1 MATKANGGASSLVKM
16 AQTAILDDITKSVGA
31 QSKSATFA
39 CGGNLQVTQPK
50 QGDEPVDAKTQ
61 TSTISPVQ
69 IRFGD
74 ESKGLTATLPATSEA
89 AIKNLGMLIE
99 TCAPAAFGRG
109 GEDVFDE
116 TYRKASKLDTS
127 EFATTFCPYATGI
140 IDVVAQMLLPSI
152 AGHQRGVKAEL
163 YKLNVYSGPSG
174 KFKAH
179 VDTPRSEKQFGSLV
193 VCLPVAHE
201 GGELVVRHEKKEV
214 VFDWAMED
222 SHAED
227 AAVKWAAFYGDC
239 EHEVFEVTA
248 GHRITFTYNLHATDG
263 AGNVV
268 GNIPAGLL
276 DPTQLPLYGLLK
288 TALETPSFFS
298 NGFTRPQSG
307 TSWKIAD
314 SRLGRVLAMPTT
326 HTYAHTSTGKELLRS
341 SLKGADMAVYE
352 VVSALGLKC
361 KLKILFD
368 IEHEDDDGKWMS
380 SAYMRDNPEGIYE
393 AEGGYCYEEEGIV
406 AWANKEFDGDQVPE
420 SKVTWVGEAKK
431 KALNIML
438 PTYGNE
444 ASVDVTYSSVVLMI
458 RIPSSAERMQT
469 TSQVQ
474 EAAEKVEKE
483 EEPQKKKAKIAKGTM
498 DPIFQGI
505 GKDWSL
511 SRFPNREAEAEE

>member
-16 AQTAILDDITKSVGA
+16 AQTAILDDITKSVRA

-39 CGGNLQVTQPK
+39 CGGTLQVTQPK
-50 QGDEPVDAKTQ
+50 QGDEPADAKTQ

-74 ESKGLTATLPATSEA
+74 ESKGLTATVPATSEA
-89 AIKNLGMLIE
+89 ATKNLSTLIE
-99 TCAPAAFGRG
+99 TCASAAFGRG

-116 TYRKASKLDTS
+116 TYRKAGKLDTNQ
-127 EFATTFCPYATGI
+127 FVTDFCPYTTGI

-152 AGHQRGVKAEL
+152 GNKQRGIKAEL
-163 YKLNVYSGPSG
+163 YKLNVYSGPTG

-179 VDTPRSEKQFGSLV
+179 VDTPRDEKQFGSLV

-201 GGELVVRHEKKEV
+201 GGELIVRHEKKEV
-214 VFDWAMED
+214 LFDWSTED
-222 SHAED
+222 SNAED
-227 AAVKWAAFYGDC
+227 AGVKWAAFYSDC

-248 GHRITFTYNLHATDG
+248 GHRITLTYNLHATNG

-288 TALETPSFFS
+288 SALETPSFFS
-298 NGFTRPQSG
+298 NGFTHPQS
-307 TSWKIAD
+307 
-314 SRLGRVLAMPTT
+314 GRVLAMPTT
-326 HTYAHTSTGKELLRS
+326 HTYAHTSTDKELLRS

-352 VVSALGLKC
+352 VVSALGLEC

-368 IEHEDDDGKWMS
+368 IEHEDDNEKS
-380 SAYMRDNPEGIYE
+380 TSTAYMRDNPEDIYE
-393 AEGGYCYEEEGIV
+393 ADGGYTCEEEGIL
-406 AWANKEFDGDQVPE
+406 AWANTEFSRDRFPE
-420 SKVTWVGEAKK
+420 SKVTWVGEEKQS
-431 KALNIML
+431 ALNIVL

-444 ASVDVTYSSVVLMI
+444 ASVQFTYSYVVLMI

-474 EAAEKVEKE
+474 EAAEKVEKR
-483 EEPQKKKAKIAKGTM
+483 EEPEKKKAKIAKGTM

-511 SRFPNREAEAEE
+511 SRFPDREGEAEE

>member
-1 MATKANGGASSLVKM
+1 M
-16 AQTAILDDITKSVGA
+16 AQTTILNDITNSVRA

-39 CGGNLQVTQPK
+39 CGGYLQVTQPK
-50 QGDEPVDAKTQ
+50 QGDEPADAKTQ

-74 ESKGLTATLPATSEA
+74 SGKGFTVTLPLSSEVQA
-89 AIKNLGMLIE
+89 SDLQSLIE
-99 TCAPAAFGRG
+99 ACAPAAFGRG
-109 GEDVFDE
+109 GGDVFDE
-116 TYRKASKLDTS
+116 TYRKAGKLDTDQ
-127 EFATTFCPYATGI
+127 FMTDFCPYATGI
-140 IDVVAQMLLPSI
+140 IDVVAQMLLSSI
-152 AGHQRGVKAEL
+152 SGRQRGVKAEL
-163 YKLNVYSGPSG
+163 YKLNVYSGASG

-227 AAVKWAAFYGDC
+227 AAVKWAAFYSDC
-239 EHEVFEVTA
+239 EHEVFEVTV
-248 GHRITFTYNLHATDG
+248 GHRITLTYNLYATDG
-263 AGNVV
+263 AGHVV

-298 NGFTRPQSG
+298 NGFTRAQF
-307 TSWKIAD
+307 
-314 SRLGRVLAMPTT
+314 GRVLAMPTT
-326 HTYAHTSTGKELLRS
+326 HAYAHTSTDKELLRS

-352 VVSALGLKC
+352 VVSALGLEC

-368 IEHEDDDGKWMS
+368 IEHEDDNEKS
-380 SAYMRDNPEGIYE
+380 TSTAYMRDNPEDIYE
-393 AEGGYCYEEEGIV
+393 ADGGYTCEEEGIL
-406 AWANKEFDGDQVPE
+406 AWANREFSRDQFPE
-420 SKVTWVGEAKK
+420 SKVTWVGEEKQS
-431 KALNIML
+431 ALNIVL

-444 ASVDVTYSSVVLMI
+444 ASVQFTYSYVVLMI

-469 TSQVQ
+469 TSQLQ
-474 EAAEKVEKE
+474 EAAEKVEKR
-483 EEPQKKKAKIAKGTM
+483 EEPEKKKAKIAKGTM

-511 SRFPNREAEAEE
+511 SRFPDREGEAEE